1 MSEAL
6 KETKFLMKKYKIKAN
21 KNLGQNFLIDDMA
34 LQDIANGAEIC
45 EDDLVIEIGP
55 GLGSLTELLLE
66 KAKKVICIELDK
78 KMVKILRDRFIAYKN
93 LEIINEDVLRINL
106 NELIKEEKENDSS
119 IKSVKVVA
127 NLPYYITTPIIMKLV
142 ENDLDIKSITVMIQ
156 KEVAERLIAI
166 PSGKNT
172 GAITYTIY
180 YYCEGKKIREVDS
193 SSFIPMP
200 EVTSEVI
207 SLKLR
212 KEPYVKVTSEKVFF
226 NIIKSSFM
234 QRRKTLLNALVN
246 SGMFKDKEEG
256 IDFLK
261 KANLPENIRAENL
274 KIEDFALL
282 CNLFCQKYF
291 QSPKNVI

>member
-119 IKSVKVVA
+119 IKSIKVVA

-166 PSGKNT
+166 PGTKET
-172 GAITYTIY
+172 GAITYTMY
-180 YYCEGKKIREVDS
+180 YYCEGKKIREVENTC
-193 SSFIPMP
+193 FIPEP

-207 SLKLR
+207 NLKLR
-212 KEPYVKVTSEKVFF
+212 ENPAVQVKDKKVMFK
-226 NIIKSSFM
+226 IIKSAYM
-234 QRRKTLLNALVN
+234 QRRKTLIN
-246 SGMFKDKEEG
+246 SLTSVGVFKNKEEG
-256 IDFLK
+256 IQALK
-261 KANLPENIRAENL
+261 KLGLKEDIRPENM
-274 KIEDFALL
+274 KIEDFAKLTD
-282 CNLFCQKYF
+282 LFLNSISESK
-291 QSPKNVI
+291 

>member
-1 MSEAL
+1 MGILE
-6 KETKFLMKKYKIKAN
+6 ETKFIMNKYKVKAN
-21 KNLGQNFLIDDMA
+21 KNLGQNFLIDEQA
-34 LQDIANGAEIC
+34 IKDIVDGAEI
-45 EDDLVIEIGP
+45 ESEDLVIEIGP
-55 GLGSLTELLLE
+55 GLGTLTAYLLE

-78 KMVKILRDRFIAYKN
+78 KMIKILNDRFIAYN
-93 LEIINEDVLRINL
+93 NIELINADVLKLNL
-106 NELIKEEKENDSS
+106 NEIIEQEKQNSNIKN
-119 IKSVKVVA
+119 VKIVA
-127 NLPYYITTPIIMKLV
+127 NLPYYITTPIIMKLIESKLDV
-142 ENDLDIKSITVMIQ
+142 ESITVMIQ
-156 KEVAERLIAI
+156 KEVAERLIEI

-282 CNLFCQKYF
+282 CNLFCQKYVNNF
-291 QSPKNVI
+291 

>member
-55 GLGSLTELLLE
+55 GLGSLTKLLLE

-78 KMVKILRDRFIAYKN
+78 KMVNILRDRFIAYKN

-166 PSGKNT
+166 PGTKET
-172 GAITYTIY
+172 GAITYTMY
-180 YYCEGKKIREVDS
+180 YYCEGKKIREVENTC
-193 SSFIPMP
+193 FIPEP

-207 SLKLR
+207 NLKLR
-212 KEPYVKVTSEKVFF
+212 ENPAVQVKDKKVMFK
-226 NIIKSSFM
+226 IIKSAYM
-234 QRRKTLLNALVN
+234 QRRKTLIN
-246 SGMFKDKEEG
+246 SLTSVGVFKNKEDG
-256 IDFLK
+256 IQALK
-261 KANLPENIRAENL
+261 KLGLKEDIRPENM
-274 KIEDFALL
+274 KIEDFAKLTD
-282 CNLFCQKYF
+282 LFLNSISESK
-291 QSPKNVI
+291 

>member
-1 MSEAL
+1 MGILE
-6 KETKFLMKKYKIKAN
+6 ETKFIMNKYKVKAN
-21 KNLGQNFLIDDMA
+21 KNLGQNFLIDEQA
-34 LQDIANGAEIC
+34 IKDIVDGAEI
-45 EDDLVIEIGP
+45 ESEDLVIEIGP
-55 GLGSLTELLLE
+55 GLGTLTAYLLE

-78 KMVKILRDRFIAYKN
+78 KMIKILNDRFIAYN
-93 LEIINEDVLRINL
+93 NIELINADVLKLNL
-106 NELIKEEKENDSS
+106 NEIIEQEKQNSNIKN
-119 IKSVKVVA
+119 VKIVA
-127 NLPYYITTPIIMKLV
+127 NLPYYITTPIIMKLIESKLDV
-142 ENDLDIKSITVMIQ
+142 ESITVMIQ